1 MTNLHNLRYDL
12 RRSFLL
18 KALNPTNS
26 QIINTHTE
34 TVPHIISNRCL
45 SKRFFKDSTSTYK

>member
-1 MTNLHNLRYDL
+1 MTNLDNLRYDL

-34 TVPHIISNRCL
+34 TVPHVISNRSL
-45 SKRFFKDSTSTYK
+45 SKRFFKDST

>member
-1 MTNLHNLRYDL
+1 MTNLRYDL

-26 QIINTHTE
+26 QTINTHTE
-34 TVPHIISNRCL
+34 TVPHVISNRSL
-45 SKRFFKDSTSTYK
+45 SKRFFKDSTQTYK